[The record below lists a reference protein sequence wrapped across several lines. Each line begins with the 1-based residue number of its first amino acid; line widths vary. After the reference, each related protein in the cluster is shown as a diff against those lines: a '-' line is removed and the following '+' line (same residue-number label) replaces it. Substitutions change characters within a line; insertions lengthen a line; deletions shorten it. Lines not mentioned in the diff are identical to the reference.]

1 MTVKLPPQIE
11 VMPVDGLYRS
21 DKCQRMDYDSTTE
34 SHIREERG
42 YNPKI
47 IRMKRQDENHVWQSK
62 IALDGGGKCEWKL
75 STVRID
81 IQLMKNIPLT
91 QGKNPNSV
99 SYVFAFDDEF
109 YSGGG
114 LPGQKKE
121 VQGNLEI
128 KTDLF
133 PMVYINHA
141 FNETDIDMFGGNVR
155 KTQWSRHFRVHNTQ
169 EITIAPVLHIN
180 NVVVLESPVTR
191 PGKVTV
197 TYPDGST
204 ESISGIIPDYKKL
217 LSMI

>member
-11 VMPVDGLYRS
+11 VMPVDVLYRT
-21 DKCQRMDYDSTTE
+21 DKCQRKDYDSTTE

-47 IRMKRQDENHVWQSK
+47 IRMKRKDENHVWQSK

-75 STVRID
+75 STVRIG

-99 SYVFAFDDEF
+99 SYVFAFDEEF

-141 FNETDIDMFGGNVR
+141 FTRRILICLAVMSERRSGADISGF
-155 KTQWSRHFRVHNTQ
+155 
-169 EITIAPVLHIN
+169 ITLRRSLLRRCCISTTSWYWKARL
-180 NVVVLESPVTR
+180 R
-191 PGKVTV
+191 APGKSPGLILTGVQKV
-197 TYPDGST
+197 FRG
-204 ESISGIIPDYKKL
+204 
-217 LSMI
+217 LSRTIKNSCP